1 MKMISKR
8 FSFSKAVVALFFIVF
23 FVYGCLVMKDYGISV
38 DEIPERNSSLVVYK
52 YLVPAVAD
60 IKTDTV
66 DFPNVAPLHEWKDRY
81 YGVAMQL
88 PMVAVE
94 HLFGFRLPMRQVLL
108 IRHIYIYLLFF
119 YCIDFFLQDDKTLHR
134 PHWVSTSR
142 HIDLHFM
149 PQDTCGLLSQYKR
162 FIVFI
167 SFYGKFIQCSV
178 VFG

>member
-119 YCIDFFLQDDKTLHR
+119 IASIFFYKMT
-134 PHWVSTSR
+134 
-142 HIDLHFM
+142 
-149 PQDTCGLLSQYKR
+149 KR
-162 FIVFI
+162 FTGRIGLALAGTLIFI
-167 SFYGKFIQCSV
+167 LCPRILADSFHNIKDS
-178 VFG
+178 